1 MSEKLYELMDSV
13 RQSAAVAGGVAA
25 DVAYAA
31 GKKGSEL
38 LSVAKLNIRIVEK
51 KHEVKGKLQELGEL
65 LYATHT
71 GTPTESEV
79 LFAKMEE
86 IDALKAEIAALEA
99 ALGREKKAACETCGA
114 EVQEGDAFCR
124 ACGDQL

>member
-1 MSEKLYELMDSV
+1 MNEKLYELLEAT
-13 RQSAAVAGGVAA
+13 RQTAVMAGGVAA

-31 GKKGSEL
+31 GKKGCEL
-38 LSVAKLNIRIVEK
+38 LSVAKLNIRIVERK
-51 KHEVKGKLQELGEL
+51 NCVKTKLQELGEL

-86 IDALKAEIAALEA
+86 IDALKAEIAELEA
-99 ALGREKKAACETCGA
+99 ALGREKKTVCETCGA
-114 EVQEGDAFCR
+114 EIREGDAFCR